1 MQLNVLVIQE
11 RPGIFAFT
19 VSVPASGCKTVP
31 QHNVVAAAVEPLG
44 FHTLKKFAR
53 VIQLRQ
59 KVSSFNLKKTNRQ
72 AMNQKF

>member
-44 FHTLKKFAR
+44 FHTLKKFNDNN
-53 VIQLRQ
+53 
-59 KVSSFNLKKTNRQ
+59 KH
-72 AMNQKF
+72 

>member
-44 FHTLKKFAR
+44 FRTQKK
-53 VIQLRQ
+53 
-59 KVSSFNLKKTNRQ
+59 
-72 AMNQKF
+72 